1 MIERAA
7 VVRRATVRTKPKQR
21 ASHAASKR
29 AAVRVPERLQK
40 AERERLARRA
50 IDEILS
56 MRRRGVPGA
65 RDVRKR
71 LSALVKKA
79 DGADVI
85 AIGAAIA
92 ASPAMKAN
100 RARWVGW
107 ELINKHP
114 GALDR
119 LDLAQVEA
127 LGAGNSSWDEVDG
140 YGIYIAGAAWVRGL
154 IRDAD
159 VRRWAKSD
167 DLWRRRAALVSTVVL
182 NTKTHGGRGDSART
196 LAIANLLIDDR
207 EDMVVKAMSWALRSL
222 VNWDRAAVEI
232 FLAEHED
239 RLAARVKRETR
250 TKLRTGKKNA
260 WRDKPADR
268 K

>member
-1 MIERAA
+1 MVKQAGAA
-7 VVRRATVRTKPKQR
+7 RQR
-21 ASHAASKR
+21 ASSSTAT
-29 AAVRVPERLQK
+29 PTRLAK
-40 AERERLARRA
+40 AERERLAHDA
-50 IDEILS
+50 IDQILRL
-56 MRRRGVPGA
+56 RRRGVPGA

-71 LSALVKKA
+71 LSALVKSA

-92 ASPAMKAN
+92 ASPAMKEN

-114 GALDR
+114 TALSK
-119 LDLAQVEA
+119 LDLATVEA

-140 YGIYIAGAAWVRGL
+140 YGLYIAGAAWVRGL

-167 DLWRRRAALVSTVVL
+167 DLWRRRVALVSTVAL
-182 NTKTHGGRGDSART
+182 NTKVHGGSGDTKRT

-207 EDMVVKAMSWALRSL
+207 EDMVVKAMSWALRCL
-222 VNWDRAAVEI
+222 VNWDRVAVEN
-232 FLAEHED
+232 FLVEHD
-239 RLAARVKRETR
+239 GRLAARVKRETR

-260 WRDKPADR
+260 WRDKR
-268 K
+268 

>member
-1 MIERAA
+1 L
-7 VVRRATVRTKPKQR
+7 
-21 ASHAASKR
+21 S
-29 AAVRVPERLQK
+29 K
-40 AERERLARRA
+40 AECERLARGA
-50 IDEILS
+50 IDEILGL
-56 MRRRGVPGA
+56 RRRGVPGA

-114 GALDR
+114 AALAN
-119 LDLAQVEA
+119 LDLATVEA

-140 YGIYIAGAAWVRGL
+140 YGLYIAGAAWVRGL

-167 DLWRRRAALVSTVVL
+167 DLWRRRAALVSTVAL
-182 NTKTHGGRGDSART
+182 NTKVHGGGGDTERT

-207 EDMVVKAMSWALRSL
+207 EDMVVKAMSWALRCL
-222 VNWDRAAVEI
+222 VNWDRAAVED
-232 FLAEHED
+232 FLAEHD
-239 RLAARVKRETR
+239 TRLAARIKRETR

-260 WRDKPADR
+260 WRDKREVAR
-268 K
+268 TRHARGVSR

>member
-1 MIERAA
+1 MAKHTTTAA
-7 VVRRATVRTKPKQR
+7 
-21 ASHAASKR
+21 
-29 AAVRVPERLQK
+29 RLSK
-40 AERERLARRA
+40 AEREDLAREA
-50 IDEILS
+50 IDGVLGL
-56 MRRRGVPGA
+56 RRRGVPGA

-71 LSALVKKA
+71 LSAIVKA
-79 DGADVI
+79 AHPADVI

-92 ASPAMKAN
+92 ASSEMKAN

-114 GALDR
+114 TALDH
-119 LDLAQVEA
+119 LDLDTVES

-154 IRDAD
+154 IRDID

-167 DLWRRRAALVSTVVL
+167 DLWRRRAALVATVVL
-182 NTKTHGGRGDSART
+182 NTKTHGGSGDTQRT
-196 LAIANLLIDDR
+196 LAVANLLIDDR
-207 EDMVVKAMSWALRSL
+207 EDMVVKAMSWALRCL
-222 VNWDRAAVEI
+222 VNWDRSAVEN
-232 FLAEHED
+232 FLDEHEH

-260 WRDKPADR
+260 WREKR
-268 K
+268 

>member
-1 MIERAA
+1 MAKRTTTAA
-7 VVRRATVRTKPKQR
+7 A
-21 ASHAASKR
+21 
-29 AAVRVPERLQK
+29 RLSK
-40 AERERLARRA
+40 AEREDFAREA
-50 IDEILS
+50 IDAVLGV
-56 MRRRGVPGA
+56 RGRGVPGA

-71 LSALVKKA
+71 LSAVVKA
-79 DGADVI
+79 AHPADVI

-92 ASPAMKAN
+92 ASPKMKAH

-114 GALDR
+114 TALEH
-119 LDLAQVEA
+119 LDLASVES

-182 NTKTHGGRGDSART
+182 NTKTHGGSGDAKRT

-222 VNWDRAAVEI
+222 VNWDRAAVES
-232 FLAEHED
+232 FLDEHD
-239 RLAARVKRETR
+239 ARLAARVKRETR

-260 WRDKPADR
+260 WRDER
-268 K
+268 

>member
-1 MIERAA
+1 MAKGTTAA
-7 VVRRATVRTKPKQR
+7 
-21 ASHAASKR
+21 AA
-29 AAVRVPERLQK
+29 RLTK
-40 AERERLARRA
+40 AERADLAREA
-50 IDEILS
+50 VDAVLGL
-56 MRRRGVPGA
+56 RRRGVPGA
-65 RDVRKR
+65 REVRKR
-71 LSALVKKA
+71 LSARLKTA
-79 DGADVI
+79 HPEDVI
-85 AIGAAIA
+85 AVGATIA
-92 ASPAMKAN
+92 ASPDMKAH

-114 GALDR
+114 TALHH
-119 LDLAQVEA
+119 LDVGTVES

-154 IRDAD
+154 IRDTD

-182 NTKTHGGRGDSART
+182 NTKTHGGGGDTPRT

-207 EDMVVKAMSWALRSL
+207 EDMVVKAMSWALRCL
-222 VNWDRAAVEI
+222 VNWDRAAVEG
-232 FLAEHED
+232 FLAQHEE

-260 WRDKPADR
+260 SRDR
-268 K
+268 R